1 MSCAQFF
8 STTIIT
14 SKYIYILL
22 GGFEMKFIC
31 DKNTL
36 IKEIV
41 IAQEIISSR
50 HSISILSNVYLEAT
64 DNSLIVKA
72 SDVNITFHTKVPVS
86 VIREGKIMVKAD
98 TFLGI
103 LNTIPDGEIEF
114 ENTDVRLTIKPAF
127 KKLSFKLNTMY
138 TDQFPEFEN
147 PGNAVTFE
155 MTLED
160 FKAMVKQTIFS
171 VSDDQTRYFM
181 NGVFFEKIDSKFI
194 MVATDGRRM
203 AYAEKEI
210 TGTIADFEGIIIP
223 DKLLNLVLKHSSDE
237 GNIIVSIKENIIFIN
252 FGSLYFSSKLIEGQ
266 FPNYRRVIPE
276 GFLYK
281 FTLDRKEI
289 LEAFK
294 HVALLIEKKNK
305 RVLFKLSNSMMSI
318 VTDDTETGMAEEE
331 VGCEY
336 DGEDA
341 QIAFNYEYIEDP
353 FKIMTEEKIC
363 FYFSEVNKAITVKP
377 VPESYFFHVLMP
389 MQL

>member
-1 MSCAQFF
+1 
-8 STTIIT
+8 
-14 SKYIYILL
+14 
-22 GGFEMKFIC
+22 MKFVC
-31 DKNTL
+31 DKSVI

-50 HSISILSNVYLEAT
+50 HAISVLSNIYLEAA
-64 DNSLIVKA
+64 DNSLVIKA
-72 SDVNITFHTKVPVS
+72 SDSNVTFHTKVPVS
-86 VIREGKIMVKAD
+86 VIKEGKIMVKAD

-103 LNTIPDGEIEF
+103 LNTVPDGEIEF
-114 ENTDVRLTIKPAF
+114 ENTDVKMRIKPAF
-127 KKLSFKLNTMY
+127 KKLNFRLNTMY

-147 PGNAVTFE
+147 PADAVNFE
-155 MTLED
+155 MSLED

-181 NGVFFEKIDSKFI
+181 NGVFFEKNDSKFM

-203 AYAEKEI
+203 AYAEKDI
-210 TGTIADFEGIIIP
+210 TGLVNDFEGIIIP

-237 GNIIVSIKENIIFIN
+237 GNIAISIKENIIFVN

-276 GFLYK
+276 DFLYK
-281 FTLDRKEI
+281 FVVNRKEI

-305 RVLFKLSNSMMSI
+305 RVLFKLSKGSMSVI
-318 VTDDTETGMAEEE
+318 TDDTETGMAEEE
-331 VGCEY
+331 VACEY
-336 DGEDA
+336 DGEEVE
-341 QIAFNYEYIEDP
+341 IAFNYEYIEDP
-353 FKIMTEEKIC
+353 FKIMTEENIC
-363 FYFSEVNKAITVKP
+363 FYFSEANKAITVKP

-389 MQL
+389 MQM

>member
-1 MSCAQFF
+1 
-8 STTIIT
+8 
-14 SKYIYILL
+14 
-22 GGFEMKFIC
+22 MKFVC
-31 DKNTL
+31 EKSAL

-50 HSISILSNVYLEAT
+50 HTVSVLSNIYLEAA
-64 DNSLIVKA
+64 DNTLIIKA
-72 SDVNITFHTKVPVS
+72 SDASVTFHTKVPVS
-86 VIREGKIMVKAD
+86 VVKEGRIMVKAD

-103 LNTIPDGEIEF
+103 LNTIPEGEIEF
-114 ENTDVRLTIKPAF
+114 ENTDVKMLIKPDF

-147 PGNAVTFE
+147 PGDAVNFE
-155 MTLED
+155 MPLED
-160 FKAMVKQTIFS
+160 FKGMIKQTIFS

-181 NGVFFEKIDSKFI
+181 NGVFFEKTDNKFV

-203 AYAEKEI
+203 AYAEKD
-210 TGTIADFEGIIIP
+210 IAGIVSDFKGIIIP
-223 DKLLNLVLKHSSDE
+223 DKLLNLILKHSSDE
-237 GNIIVSIKENIIFIN
+237 GNITVAIMENAIFVN

-276 GFLYK
+276 DFLYK
-281 FTLDRKEI
+281 FTVNRKEI
-289 LEAFK
+289 LDAFR

-305 RVLFKLSNSMMSI
+305 RVLFNLAKDSMSI
-318 VTDDTETGMAEEE
+318 ITDDTETGMAEEE
-331 VGCEY
+331 VGCKY
-336 DGEDA
+336 DGEET

-353 FKIMTEEKIC
+353 FKIMTEEEVC
-363 FYFSEVNKAITVKP
+363 FYFSEANKAVTVKP

>member
-1 MSCAQFF
+1 
-8 STTIIT
+8 
-14 SKYIYILL
+14 
-22 GGFEMKFIC
+22 MKFVC
-31 DKNTL
+31 DKNAL
-36 IKEIV
+36 IKEII
-41 IAQEIISSR
+41 IAQEIISLR
-50 HSISILSNVYLEAT
+50 HSISILSNIYLEAA
-64 DNSLIVKA
+64 DNSLVIKA

-98 TFLGI
+98 TFFGI
-103 LNTIPDGEIEF
+103 LNIVPDGEIEF
-114 ENTDVRLTIKPAF
+114 ENTDVRMTIKPAF

-138 TDQFPEFEN
+138 TDQFPEFES
-147 PGNAVTFE
+147 PEDAVTFE
-155 MTLED
+155 ITLED
-160 FKAMVKQTIFS
+160 FKGMVKQTIFS

-181 NGVFFEKIDSKFI
+181 NGVFFEKIDSKFV

-210 TGTIADFEGIIIP
+210 TGTVMDFEGIIIP
-223 DKLLNLVLKHSSDE
+223 DKLLNLILKHSSDE
-237 GNIIVSIKENIIFIN
+237 GNIIVSIKENMIFVN

-281 FTLDRKEI
+281 FVFDRKEI

-305 RVLFKLSNSMMSI
+305 RVLFKLSNNTMSI

-331 VGCEY
+331 VACEY
-336 DGEDA
+336 DGEEV
-341 QIAFNYEYIEDP
+341 QIAFNYEYVEDP
-353 FKIMTEEKIC
+353 FKIISEDKIC
-363 FYFSEVNKAITVKP
+363 FYFSEANKAVTVKP